1 MLNQLR
7 VDSEVT
13 KPKSGRK
20 KKMIPTISKE
30 EKNEVRDKKKRLI
43 ACVLYG
49 NSKKHT
55 KERSTLNSKLMK

>member
-30 EKNEVRDKKKRLI
+30 EENDVGDKKKKTNCMRFI
-43 ACVLYG
+43 W
-49 NSKKHT
+49 
-55 KERSTLNSKLMK
+55 